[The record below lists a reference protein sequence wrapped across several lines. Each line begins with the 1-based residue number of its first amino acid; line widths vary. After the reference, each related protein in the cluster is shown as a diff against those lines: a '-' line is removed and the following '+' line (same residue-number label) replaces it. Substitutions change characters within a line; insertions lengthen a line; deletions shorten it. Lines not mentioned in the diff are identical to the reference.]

1 MITNIL
7 NSIIF
12 PIELLLASYICA
24 VRINKRSYWG
34 LRMVLSFFSHAYL
47 GSCEPFDSGKYAYQR
62 IYRIFKH
69 YTPQRIAFILD
80 L

>member
-47 GSCEPFDSGKYAYQR
+47 WQ
-62 IYRIFKH
+62 
-69 YTPQRIAFILD
+69 L
-80 L
+80 